1 MAIQYIVNVEAFI
14 SDGERYLMLIRS
26 EQEEHAPG
34 TLSVPGGKVEDSAPQ
49 GDILEQT
56 VRREILEEVG
66 IEVEK
71 EMRYVESKLFAVAS
85 GVLVIDIVFLC
96 RYRSGTPRITDPA
109 EVGAIA
115 WMRPEEI
122 LAHPKTPPWTRASL
136 ERVLALE
143 TQNG

>member
-1 MAIQYIVNVEAFI
+1 MATQYIVNVEAFI

-34 TLSVPGGKVEDSAPQ
+34 TLSVPGGKVEDSAAQ
-49 GDILEQT
+49 DDILEQT
-56 VRREILEEVG
+56 VRREIFEEVG
-66 IEVEK
+66 IEVE
-71 EMRYVESKLFAVAS
+71 EELRYVESKLFAVAS
-85 GVLVIDIVFLC
+85 GALVIDIVFLC
-96 RYRSGTPRITDPA
+96 RYRSGTPRIADTS
-109 EVGAIA
+109 EVAAIV

-143 TQNG
+143 SQI

>member
-56 VRREILEEVG
+56 VRREIMEEVG
-66 IEVEK
+66 IEVE
-71 EMRYVESKLFAVAS
+71 EELHYVESKLFSLPS
-85 GVLVIDIVFLC
+85 GIHVIDIVFLC
-96 RYRSGTPRITDPA
+96 RYRSGTPRIADSA
-109 EVGAIA
+109 EVAEIA
-115 WMRPEEI
+115 WMRPDEV
-122 LAHPKTPPWTRASL
+122 LAHPKTPPWTRESL
-136 ERVLALE
+136 ERVLAHVARE
-143 TQNG
+143 C